1 MRFDGKNT
9 YQTKKGM
16 INSCIH
22 GSFAHYDYNNDLQ
35 GNMLTL
41 TRQGLIAPGVYGQ
54 IDDITATFSGNQLLT
69 LRDDAPTVLLEA
81 SLDLPEGAW
90 SGSDFAY
97 DANGNQT
104 RDMSRGVSDVTY
116 NVLNLPQRVEFAS
129 GARIDYLYSASG
141 TKLAEIVYDTDGAL
155 ISRRD
160 YVGQF
165 EFVADTLERTL
176 LPEGFITAAD
186 STFHVFIPDYQGNIV
201 GVYNSATN
209 SLEQFTDYYPYGLP
223 HASATAPTVNRR
235 KYGAKELT
243 TDHGL
248 NLYDFAARWHNPAF
262 PHFTT
267 PDPLAEKYYSTS
279 PFAYCAADP
288 INLIDPT
295 GESPVYDMGG
305 NYLGCTSEG
314 FTGMILIY
322 VGTEIID
329 PAKYSN
335 AELKT
340 FAGADL
346 MTYDE
351 ARESN
356 NTEILESAYSRIWTH
371 VVSQFEGMQVYDEVF
386 SMSSISGGEIGY
398 KEKEGANWETSYVK
412 TSTGI
417 IPKIAGTNGYEYE
430 STVENIA
437 LSVIVHEWYSH
448 GRKLNHD
455 DYKSHRLAYK
465 NVINFNSLWNKTTD
479 RYKQFNLRMLLKYTV
494 KETGRTQV
502 DRPYRRL
509 YNKSL
514 LSTKKWTGLKIK

>member
-1 MRFDGKNT
+1 
-9 YQTKKGM
+9 M
-16 INSCIH
+16 IVQLSHNE
-22 GSFAHYDYNNDLQ
+22 A
-35 GNMLTL
+35 
-41 TRQGLIAPGVYGQ
+41 IANKSPGVYGQ
-54 IDDITATFSGNQLLT
+54 IDDITATFCGNQLST
-69 LRDDAPTVLLEA
+69 LRDAAATVLLEA
-81 SLDLPEGAW
+81 SLDLPCGEWA
-90 SGSDFAY
+90 GSDFCY
-97 DANGNQT
+97 DFNGNQT
-104 RDMSRGVSDVTY
+104 RDMSRGVSDVSY

-165 EFVADTLERTL
+165 EFVADTLERML
-176 LPEGFITAAD
+176 LPEGYITAAD

-209 SLEQFTDYYPYGLP
+209 TLEQFTDYYPYGLP

-356 NTEILESAYSRIWTH
+356 NTEILESAYSRIWTYL
-371 VVSQFEGMQVYDEVF
+371 SLKECRYMMKFSLCRQFPEVK
-386 SMSSISGGEIGY
+386 SDIKKKKEQIG
-398 KEKEGANWETSYVK
+398 
-412 TSTGI
+412 
-417 IPKIAGTNGYEYE
+417 
-430 STVENIA
+430 
-437 LSVIVHEWYSH
+437 
-448 GRKLNHD
+448 KLH
-455 DYKSHRLAYK
+455 
-465 NVINFNSLWNKTTD
+465 
-479 RYKQFNLRMLLKYTV
+479 M
-494 KETGRTQV
+494 
-502 DRPYRRL
+502 
-509 YNKSL
+509 
-514 LSTKKWTGLKIK
+514 

>member
-54 IDDITATFSGNQLLT
+54 IDDITASFSGNRLSE

-209 SLEQFTDYYPYGLP
+209 TLEQFTDYYPYGLP
-223 HASATAPTVNRR
+223 HASATAPPVNRR
-235 KYGAKELT
+235 KYGAKALT
-243 TDHGL
+243 ADLGL
-248 NLYDFAARWHNPAF
+248 NLYDFAARFQNPAF
-262 PHFTT
+262 PAFTT
-267 PDPLAEKYYSTS
+267 PDPLAEKYYPTS
-279 PFAYCAADP
+279 PYVYCGGDP

-295 GESPVYDMGG
+295 GMKWKNEKDKQYMLDILNNRLNWLNKEIVNVTNERNKRAEENKSTEAQDKQLADLNRQVGYVNQAISDVNTLDEDPNNTYALMEIDNGDSHKVVKTNGIVYIQYSD
-305 NYLGCTSEG
+305 EA
-314 FTGMILIY
+314 LIFHEAAHIRQNLEHI
-322 VGTEIID
+322 G
-329 PAKYSN
+329 
-335 AELKT
+335 ELKY
-340 FAGADL
+340 ANGYE
-346 MTYDE
+346 MISSKQTYQGQSKNE
-351 ARESN
+351 IESYRIQYSIN
-356 NTEILESAYSRIWTH
+356 CFSLPNSVGSINEINLEYLTRIWTPDRRPAYG
-371 VVSQFEGMQVYDEVF
+371 FAF
-386 SMSSISGGEIGY
+386 KLIEIL
-398 KEKEGANWETSYVK
+398 KKAN
-412 TSTGI
+412 
-417 IPKIAGTNGYEYE
+417 IPKN
-430 STVENIA
+430 
-437 LSVIVHEWYSH
+437 EW
-448 GRKLNHD
+448 
-455 DYKSHRLAYK
+455 
-465 NVINFNSLWNKTTD
+465 
-479 RYKQFNLRMLLKYTV
+479 
-494 KETGRTQV
+494 
-502 DRPYRRL
+502 P
-509 YNKSL
+509 
-514 LSTKKWTGLKIK
+514 